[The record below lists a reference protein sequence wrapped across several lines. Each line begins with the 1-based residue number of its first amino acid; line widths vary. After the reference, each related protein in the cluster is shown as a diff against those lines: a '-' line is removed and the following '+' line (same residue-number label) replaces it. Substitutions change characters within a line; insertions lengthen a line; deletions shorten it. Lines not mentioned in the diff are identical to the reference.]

1 MSDSRLYTRLLLP
14 KGHGYPLFH
23 PQPYDDFQ
31 EIRSTGTE
39 IGDVVYIRDGC
50 LDVVFNICH
59 AANDP
64 VNRFGVP
71 AGFEQIKLGT
81 GDVAP
86 RLLYH
91 RPGSDISSTK
101 IIKRRLD
108 IDAGMENNVFLPIGA
123 GAVVEITTSSKETAV
138 LLLPDGASRWDLRP
152 LQIFRDYALK
162 HTQSWYA
169 FLNGPLGRMVGNGD
183 LYLVTGFDKSSSWS
197 VAALDNHSEDCTISL
212 KLKAAQVGSAGASCA
227 WEWESASSFTDSGP
241 RLVPGDEPRPEN
253 QTVFVRGFKVAIRSN
268 PLTKGAKAL
277 SIVDSKPT
285 DILAKSGSKLFT
297 EARFGLGMFSGP
309 PSTHSS
315 SGASDDEGSVEYF
328 CGNLESYHPAH
339 TINEFLLDSYP
350 DSMVAATHDDEWA
363 SVLEEADEE
372 VPDDSE
378 LLKRIFDRYR
388 INITLGG
395 VCLEGPVSCHVK
407 PPLDTALAATFPF
420 PRSGSPSSLPFQD
433 HHYAVPRPQIVSVSP
448 DWTQASAW
456 PAQSWDAP
464 PHVKPPLDT
473 ALAATFPF
481 PRSSSPSSSP
491 FQDHHYAVPR
501 QQIVSV
507 SPDWTQALALPAQSW
522 DAPPPLRP
530 VFSPIPD
537 PEEDEVQDA
546 AHDNLDAAAPKVGA
560 ICVAIVF
567 TDWIQRQQ
575 ASSSRKLNVAQA
587 AKEAGQEYA
596 RLSEE
601 ERAPYKRR
609 SQAAKEVRERELNA
623 YMRTLTPND
632 IKRENAFRSAQRK
645 AGKSWKSNI
654 KDPNAP
660 RKPLTAYFMF
670 LEHIRA
676 HPELVRDIFGDETET
691 TKQSVLATA
700 KWRSMTDDERK
711 PFLAQAE
718 QKKMEYEATR
728 SVFMFSSAYCTQ
740 LKVSVVIRYVPA

>member
-1 MSDSRLYTRLLLP
+1 MSDRPPLHPSSLP

-162 HTQSWYA
+162 HTQSW
-169 FLNGPLGRMVGNGD
+169 PLRLD
-183 LYLVTGFDKSSSWS
+183 LREPHAHGSGKR
-197 VAALDNHSEDCTISL
+197 
-212 KLKAAQVGSAGASCA
+212 KLIP
-227 WEWESASSFTDSGP
+227 DSGP

-339 TINEFLLDSYP
+339 TINEFLLDSVSYNSEVFRFASFGLNVGQYP

-395 VCLEGPVSCHVK
+395 VCLEGPVSCHAK

-448 DWTQASAW
+448 DWTQASAG

-546 AHDNLDAAAPKVGA
+546 AHDNPPLKSMLRPPKLAPSA
-560 ICVAIVF
+560 WQLYF

-691 TKQSVLATA
+691 TKQSVLAAA

-728 SVFMFSSAYCTQ
+728 SVFMFSSAYCT
-740 LKVSVVIRYVPA
+740 